1 MRKYSEF
8 ETRTQPWFDELN
20 FKGFNQAIP
29 MKTMV
34 IYCLDPRAAD
44 ITQAVAEHF
53 GDEVY
58 PGEMIL
64 DAAGNRVGSTR
75 TLFTVTN
82 GGGRASSALMS
93 VAEMDYLFNVQNVV
107 VVHHSFCGTSSYM
120 PESLFT
126 KFRDHYHSDISKLF
140 DYESLAITGFE
151 KSLKYDV
158 ELLRSSPAV
167 PKQVRL
173 YGFFYEINSGKLT
186 EVVRDI
192 PASGVSQLQVEAAA
206 TK

>member
-8 ETRTQPWFDELN
+8 ETRTQPWFDQFN

-34 IYCLDPRAAD
+34 IYCLDPRASD
-44 ITQAVAEHF
+44 IPQAVAEHF

-58 PGEMIL
+58 PGEIIR
-64 DAAGNRVGSTR
+64 DEAGNRVGSTR

-82 GGGRASSALMS
+82 GGGRAASALMS
-93 VAEMDYLFNVQNVV
+93 VAEMDYLFNVQNVI
-107 VVHHSFCGTSSYM
+107 VVHHSYCGTSSYM
-120 PESLFT
+120 PETLFT
-126 KFRDHYHSDISKLF
+126 SFQDHYHADISKLF
-140 DYESLAITGFE
+140 DRESLAITDFE
-151 KSLKYDV
+151 KSLRYDV

-167 PKQVRL
+167 PKHVKL
-173 YGFFYEINSGKLT
+173 YGFFYEIGSGKLI

-192 PASGVSQLQVEAAA
+192 PASGVSTVPAETAA
-206 TK
+206 TR